1 MPGYGM
7 KKPMGGDMMQKAG
20 RGQAAKKMAKQ
31 PRGQAAKSMKSM
43 KSKKGM

>member
-7 KKPMGGDMMQKAG
+7 KKSMGGDMMKKSG
-20 RGQAAKKMAKQ
+20 RGQAAKKMAK
-31 PRGQAAKSMKSM
+31 PSRGQAAKSMKSM